1 MQDFAEN
8 AWNRALLLTLPRLLQ
23 VHLRWIA
30 HAQPIN
36 LAKAYDILPD
46 MESLQESLQ
55 KFDEKMA
62 DLTQRF
68 GDLEDEMLRHKDV
81 KEEKME
87 KQADD
92 VNLDASKQHN
102 ALKSNVRSL
111 QIQMEGVEQA
121 QTDLL
126 QQLRKAES
134 RFISSLEKQVAV
146 HQETLDEHCRDLADQ
161 LCKSPAVDQTSSISS
176 PTNLRPEAISKLE
189 ETLSKLSDEQD
200 QLEAQI
206 EQVKSRQEQSYR
218 SLEELVRQNCVATE
232 DLGMTISSM
241 SDLQERMSLG
251 MEETK
256 EEVAEQIRVLRQGTE
271 AKLASMEDAISQQE
285 SKSRQLEES
294 TSRQL
299 EASIVELD
307 KKLVSEQEARAS
319 EWTQLRDQRQEDQ
332 SRLAADMDVLRE
344 ATDTK
349 FASVEE
355 STSRQLEASIAELD
369 KKLVSEQEARASEL
383 TQLRDQRQ
391 EDQSRL
397 ATEISEWA
405 GKFEKIDVQLH
416 NFEDSMETRRA
427 AQQREVDRLFTELQR
442 SFDKLEGT
450 QKTMLSDTLP
460 EVASAFI
467 QPVQKDV
474 ADMKENLSGFQ
485 DKMAEQGQM
494 WESLDK
500 EIKSAAAA
508 SIAACDALKQQLQNQ
523 IREVVSSETDAV
535 LKAMTGRVSQEEQ
548 ERVSSMTAVQK
559 DVSHL
564 QEALQQLNERNE
576 YADRSLTGIESW
588 RIHTPS
594 VSPARISGRGPP
606 FGVTG
611 VGGNMDGGQRRKDLC
626 RRKFVGSAGP
636 GHVRTPR

>member
-1 MQDFAEN
+1 
-8 AWNRALLLTLPRLLQ
+8 
-23 VHLRWIA
+23 
-30 HAQPIN
+30 
-36 LAKAYDILPD
+36 
-46 MESLQESLQ
+46 
-55 KFDEKMA
+55 
-62 DLTQRF
+62 
-68 GDLEDEMLRHKDV
+68 
-81 KEEKME
+81 
-87 KQADD
+87 
-92 VNLDASKQHN
+92 
-102 ALKSNVRSL
+102 
-111 QIQMEGVEQA
+111 
-121 QTDLL
+121 
-126 QQLRKAES
+126 
-134 RFISSLEKQVAV
+134 
-146 HQETLDEHCRDLADQ
+146 
-161 LCKSPAVDQTSSISS
+161 
-176 PTNLRPEAISKLE
+176 
-189 ETLSKLSDEQD
+189 
-200 QLEAQI
+200 
-206 EQVKSRQEQSYR
+206 
-218 SLEELVRQNCVATE
+218 
-232 DLGMTISSM
+232 
-241 SDLQERMSLG
+241 
-251 MEETK
+251 
-256 EEVAEQIRVLRQGTE
+256 
-271 AKLASMEDAISQQE
+271 
-285 SKSRQLEES
+285 
-294 TSRQL
+294 
-299 EASIVELD
+299 
-307 KKLVSEQEARAS
+307 
-319 EWTQLRDQRQEDQ
+319 
-332 SRLAADMDVLRE
+332 
-344 ATDTK
+344 
-349 FASVEE
+349 
-355 STSRQLEASIAELD
+355 
-369 KKLVSEQEARASEL
+369 L

-576 YADRSLTGIESW
+576 YADRSMTGIESW

-594 VSPARISGRGPP
+594 VSPARISGRGPS